1 MKLITNGTDRAGTT
15 VPAVGAQT
23 ARLPLATAPP
33 GIGDTVKPASE
44 DRMCP
49 NGGTGRDFLRAYIDG
64 RACRANAEAGA
75 RYTGTDNAAEH
86 PVADLAGTVS
96 DLMAEVDKI
105 KLGVTES

>member
-1 MKLITNGTDRAGTT
+1 MITNGTDRAGTT

-44 DRMCP
+44 DGMCL

-64 RACRANAEAGA
+64 Q
-75 RYTGTDNAAEH
+75 AAVPTQKPEPVTPGPTTPQSD